1 MSARTGRWLYPISP
15 SASRPSARADAGPPA
30 LPATHYFD
38 GGLVV
43 FRAPGSVPAGCPAV
57 LPAPDRLAS
66 PAGFSTQVGNRIGSI
81 DGGDVVS
88 PAALEGA
95 AGAFGLEGPPATLS
109 TEGAAAGGPAAFT
122 GSAALTG
129 STAASA
135 PVSGEGVSSAVGG
148 SSQRAGRVT
157 ASTG

>member
-57 LPAPDRLAS
+57 PPAPDRLAS
-66 PAGFSTQVGNRIGSI
+66 PAGFSTQVGSRIGSI
-81 DGGDVVS
+81 DSGGAVA
-88 PAALEGA
+88 PAA
-95 AGAFGLEGPPATLS
+95 AGGCGLGGPPATLS
-109 TEGAAAGGPAAFT
+109 TEGATAGGGPAAFT
-122 GSAALTG
+122 GS
-129 STAASA
+129 TAANA
-135 PVSGEGVSSAVGG
+135 PVSG
-148 SSQRAGRVT
+148 
-157 ASTG
+157 